1 MRSRK
6 GLTKQQRALYEF
18 LDLLCVEWGFC
29 IPAEAADMIS
39 RRTRLTSVEF
49 ATAILHAEGMHPEH
63 EVAWLRK
70 IRNRFRERFG
80 ETLSMTEN

>member
-1 MRSRK
+1 MRSPK
-6 GLTKQQRALYEF
+6 GLTKQQHALHEF
-18 LDLLCVEWGFC
+18 LDLLCIERGFC

-63 EVAWLRK
+63 ERSSMAAENQESVPGT
-70 IRNRFRERFG
+70 IRRDSFND
-80 ETLSMTEN
+80 